1 MDVIRYNKP
10 WKHFEVRD
18 FLTSEELVEARTYF
32 DTLSMPDGVTG
43 DTNRKRN
50 RHTLRILPDMEKDS
64 FTTKVIDR
72 FKELCTIISTYS
84 DEEDD
89 IQVEY
94 DRMYPGWSWHIH
106 QDDSVKK
113 VSFIVHISEKG
124 HGTKLYHRED
134 GRGFKREVTW
144 CPGGGGGFLNKEGTY
159 HSWDTK
165 KDDTIRKTILITK
178 LQKGKIVVEN
188 ER

>member
-43 DTNRKRN
+43 DTDRKRN
-50 RHTLRILPDMEKDS
+50 RHTLHILPEMPKDS
-64 FTTKVIDR
+64 FTVKVIDR
-72 FKELCTIISTYS
+72 FKELCSVVSTYS

-89 IQVEY
+89 IQIEY

-106 QDDSVKK
+106 QDDRVKK
-113 VSFIVHISEKG
+113 LSFIVHISEQGKG
-124 HGTKLYHRED
+124 TNLYLRED
-134 GRGFKREVTW
+134 GRGLKRQIIW
-144 CPGGGGGFLNKEGTY
+144 SPGGGGGFAWQEGSW
-159 HSWDTK
+159 HSWNNPL
-165 KDDTIRKTILITK
+165 DTIRKTILITK
-178 LQKGKIVVEN
+178 LKKNQRIPN
-188 ER
+188 LAIT